1 MHLLKYTIKKERL
14 MNRLSLVLLL
24 AILGCFQLTAQEFSG
39 GFRAGIN
46 FSTIRGPLETS
57 SSGSDLEEYRFS
69 NGFHVGA
76 TANLFFNDYFGL
88 RAELLYSQ
96 KGTDYNYN
104 GESFWILNTQDESR
118 IYATGNRNTSLSIT
132 NSYIDIPFMAVGRFG
147 RLEVSGGFNLGILV
161 SSRGSG
167 ELSFSGQTERGTPVD
182 PFIIALEFNYFDDAL
197 QRTDAND
204 FELRDIE
211 GKVVVIP
218 KTLGVNYQEIESTDK
233 LFRPIDLGLIGGL
246 AFFLNQGLYV
256 GMRVNYGLSD
266 LTRMERDVSRKE
278 LDEEKNF
285 IFRDDNDRNLTL
297 QASVGFSF

>member
-167 ELSFSGQTERGTPVD
+167 ELVFSGQTASGTSVD
-182 PFIIALEFNYFDDAL
+182 PFTIALEFNYFDDTFR
-197 QRTDAND
+197 RTDINEVD
-204 FELRDIE
+204 IRDIDGQTVE
-211 GKVVVIP
+211 IP
-218 KTLGVNYQEIESTDK
+218 RTLGANFQELEGDQK
-233 LFRPIDLGLIGGL
+233 LFNTLDLGLIGGL

-266 LTRMERDVSRKE
+266 LTKTESDPSRRT
-278 LDEEKNF
+278 LDEDNNL
-285 IFRDDNDRNLTL
+285 IFRDDKDRNLTL